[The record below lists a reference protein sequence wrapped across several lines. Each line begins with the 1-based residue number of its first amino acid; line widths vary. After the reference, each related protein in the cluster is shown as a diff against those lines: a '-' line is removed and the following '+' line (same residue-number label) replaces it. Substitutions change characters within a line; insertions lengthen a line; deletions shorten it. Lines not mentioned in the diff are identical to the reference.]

1 MVRMEFKTS
10 PPFNLETRFAICE
23 TLKFTQTK
31 PHQRSYFC
39 DCMSHGRFF
48 FYSLCS
54 QMPFNLLPA
63 LTFKGIST

>member
-48 FYSLCS
+48 F
-54 QMPFNLLPA
+54 FLLPLQPA